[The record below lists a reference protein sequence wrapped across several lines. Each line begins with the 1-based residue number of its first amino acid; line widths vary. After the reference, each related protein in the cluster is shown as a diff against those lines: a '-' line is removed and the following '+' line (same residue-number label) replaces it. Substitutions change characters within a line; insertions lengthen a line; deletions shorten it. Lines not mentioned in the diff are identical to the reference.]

1 MKNLSLTIG
10 LFFLIATTY
19 AQNYSLMQL
28 IEMTNDSKLFEIN
41 MIKGL
46 TQMHKKKKTITYSY
60 SLNGGGIGAGPKQP
74 TNDLKYEPK
83 YRFDN
88 GVVYTESEIE
98 DQNLDES
105 YEIRNRLR
113 KNGNQLNKAVADSF
127 FFHKEK
133 IIRLI
138 KSETNEIGFA
148 ENYNPESKTASK
160 WYTWESDHSE
170 PLIIGSKLFSPN
182 YKELTVQYVSSEEFN
197 TILKQITT
205 VTKYIETKED
215 FGSFVSYY
223 RYSTYLITTERSENN
238 YGGTVTIR
246 IEK

>member
-1 MKNLSLTIG
+1 MKNFLLTIS
-10 LFFLIATTY
+10 LFFLVATTY
-19 AQNYSLMQL
+19 AQNYSFMQL

-46 TQMHKKKKTITYSY
+46 NQMHKKKKTITYSY
-60 SLNGGGIGAGPKQP
+60 HLSDGTIGASPKLP
-74 TNDLKYEPK
+74 TNDSKYEPK

-88 GVVYTESEIE
+88 GVIYTQSEIE
-98 DQNLDES
+98 DQELDES

-127 FFHKEK
+127 YFHKEK
-133 IIRLI
+133 ITSLI
-138 KSETNEIGFA
+138 KSETTEIGFG
-148 ENYNPESKTASK
+148 ENYNAEEKTASK
-160 WYTWESDHSE
+160 WYTWESDQLE
-170 PLIIGSKLFSPN
+170 PLLIGSKLFSPN
-182 YKELTVQYVSSEEFN
+182 YKKLTVQYVSNEEFN
-197 TILKQITT
+197 TMLKQITT

-223 RYSTYLITTERSENN
+223 RYNTYLITTERSENN
-238 YGGTVTIR
+238 YGGLVTIR